1 VIRAPRSR
9 EFGLRGRGGLLL
21 ALAFLAS
28 AATAAT
34 APSGR
39 TVTRAVAEYRLL
51 EERLAAFVIRGDR
64 PDLETVVAADFTLL
78 APALP
83 DPLSRSEWIERAIA
97 EAPLD
102 AAIYEL
108 NVIEQGDV
116 DLVSFLVRTARRPAG
131 RRVPAAMYIVDVWE
145 RATHRLVRR
154 YAIPLPRAP
163 QPQVPTRRE

>member
-1 VIRAPRSR
+1 MLCPPRPR
-9 EFGLRGRGGLLL
+9 KFGLRGRGGLLL

-28 AATAAT
+28 AAAADQ
-34 APSGR
+34 PGR
-39 TVTRAVAEYRLL
+39 TVTRAAAAYRVL
-51 EERLAAFVIRGDR
+51 EERLAAFVIRGSR
-64 PDLETVVAADFTLL
+64 PDLEAVVAEDFTLL

-131 RRVPAAMYIVDVWE
+131 PRVAAAMYIVDVWE

-154 YAIPLPRAP
+154 YAISLPRAP